1 MRERERERSQTRDRC
16 TCSLTESIK
25 VRGYCAKLPEDK
37 RVNTEPLLWSFCRSL
52 RDKRAGAGFFPPSLP
67 PSRPGRFAFCN
78 ARAANG
84 ANAPPPG
91 DPDKLL
97 CPYIQAPQDPQTTV
111 GANRNDSATDRGEE
125 EHRKGRDVA
134 LLQLQARVNPC
145 LLPFSPAAAVVC
157 HSPRASRKSL
167 GFVRKATLKSS
178 VGVHGIRVSHPSR
191 VCFQGILPK
200 RIATPGTAP
209 EASCHFTALQLLT
222 FISVLSANLPEH
234 SLPLTITYQCVLSAS
249 F

>member
-1 MRERERERSQTRDRC
+1 MQNCQKTKELTRSH
-16 TCSLTESIK
+16 CSGAFAAPQRQESW
-25 VRGYCAKLPEDK
+25 RRL
-37 RVNTEPLLWSFCRSL
+37 
-52 RDKRAGAGFFPPSLP
+52 PSLP
-67 PSRPGRFAFCN
+67 PSRPARFAFGN

-91 DPDKLL
+91 EPDGFL

-111 GANRNDSATDRGEE
+111 GANRKDLATGRGEE

-134 LLQLQARVNPC
+134 LLQLQARVSPR
-145 LLPFSPAAAVVC
+145 LLSFSPAVAVVC
-157 HSPRASRKSL
+157 QSPHAPTKSL
-167 GFVRKATLKSS
+167 GFMRKATLKSS
-178 VGVHGIRVSHPSR
+178 IGVHGIRVSHPSR
-191 VCFQGILPK
+191 VCLQGILPK

-209 EASCHFTALQLLT
+209 EASCRFTALQLLT